1 MVFMGLFAIK
11 SKLLHTT
18 LKSSNVKVAWFLMF
32 YHFDIYILV
41 QKCIEFKFTP
51 RVQISVFQCFF

>member
-1 MVFMGLFAIK
+1 MGVLGTFTIK

-18 LKSSNVKVAWFLMF
+18 WKSSNVKVAWFLKF

-41 QKCIEFKFTP
+41 QKCIEFEIIP
-51 RVQISVFQCFF
+51 RVQIMVF